1 VRRPLP
7 SGDWTLQTEVKLEKA
22 QFGDFYA
29 GLLVEAD
36 QNGTVFRYGVGIE
49 DGTKLATFRVNPS
62 GVSETMVSGPDLLK
76 DIASFRIEKKG
87 NLLTFYSVDRG
98 ALTQIQQ
105 LTLPAGTSFTNGGI
119 FASTESEQSLEASF
133 DYAMLIEPSVDF
145 AAWMLQNGFTDQD
158 AEYGSTGMS
167 NLLAYALGADLSID
181 VTPNVSFNGDA
192 LTFSHRQRLPV
203 TELTYSVEKSTN
215 LITWEAAGDLTPQGN
230 IQPNP
235 DGTYTVNLLSNIDPE
250 VELETF
256 YRLIVT
262 LP

>member
-1 VRRPLP
+1 M
-7 SGDWTLQTEVKLEKA
+7 KLEKA

-29 GLLVEAD
+29 GLLVEANQD
-36 QNGTVFRYGVGIE
+36 GTSYRYGVGIE
-49 DGTKLATFRVNPS
+49 DGTMLATFKVNPS

-76 DIASFRIEKKG
+76 DIATLRLVKKE
-87 NLLTFYSVDRG
+87 NLLTFYSVDNG

-105 LTLPAGTSFTNGGI
+105 ITLPAGTTFSNGGV
-119 FASTESEQSLEASF
+119 FASTETEQSLEASF

-145 AAWMLQNGFTDQD
+145 VAWMLENGFSDQD
-158 AEYGSTGMS
+158 AEFGSTGLS

-181 VTPNVSFNGDA
+181 VTPNVSYNGGA
-192 LTFSHRQRLPV
+192 LTFSHRQRLPSS
-203 TELTYSVEKSTN
+203 ELTYSVEKSTD

-230 IQPNP
+230 LQPNP
-235 DGTYTVNLLSNIDPE
+235 DGTFTVNLLSNIDPE
-250 VELETF
+250 VALETF